1 MSFRLKMNNVVN
13 LQKISNILLYLI
25 SSVQSVLRKTKVKN
39 TKRIQYH

>member
-39 TKRIQYH
+39 TKRTEYH